1 MLPILFQWE
10 PEGHLWTCDGFPK
23 SEWSWP
29 RGYAHWTRSPS
40 VGQLARACDRAQ
52 PVAHG
57 PGARTGGF
65 IIGISLSTNLS
76 PLDSRNRRTGNPDLN
91 PNPTRSAR
99 GPASA
104 GLDRGC
110 RPVEGLNRQNFSDLL
125 PAKQFCCRPGQ
136 LLIICAGGVG
146 LRKSKMSSW
155 RQGDDEKASM
165 QGPVPTVQRNGNRRF
180 VTTVSGRLLLL
191 RILEPP
197 KAAS

>member
-1 MLPILFQWE
+1 MIPRPRIDKNFKRIGGE
-10 PEGHLWTCDGFPK
+10 PFEYCQQGTV
-23 SEWSWP
+23 
-29 RGYAHWTRSPS
+29 R
-40 VGQLARACDRAQ
+40 V
-52 PVAHG
+52 
-57 PGARTGGF
+57 
-65 IIGISLSTNLS
+65 
-76 PLDSRNRRTGNPDLN
+76 NPNPN
-91 PNPTRSAR
+91 PNPTRSGR

-104 GLDRGC
+104 GLDRGF

-180 VTTVSGRLLLL
+180 VTTVSGRLLL
-191 RILEPP
+191 ISIFEPP

>member
-1 MLPILFQWE
+1 MIPRPLISLFLRRL
-10 PEGHLWTCDGFPK
+10 EGHI
-23 SEWSWP
+23 
-29 RGYAHWTRSPS
+29 RGLAENPS
-40 VGQLARACDRAQ
+40 NIVREMVR
-52 PVAHG
+52 V
-57 PGARTGGF
+57 
-65 IIGISLSTNLS
+65 
-76 PLDSRNRRTGNPDLN
+76 NPDPN
-91 PNPTRSAR
+91 PNPTRSGR

-165 QGPVPTVQRNGNRRF
+165 QGPVYPLYSETA
-180 VTTVSGRLLLL
+180 TAVS
-191 RILEPP
+191 
-197 KAAS
+197 

>member
-1 MLPILFQWE
+1 MEHGAHFLIL
-10 PEGHLWTCDGFPK
+10 
-23 SEWSWP
+23 
-29 RGYAHWTRSPS
+29 YY
-40 VGQLARACDRAQ
+40 
-52 PVAHG
+52 
-57 PGARTGGF
+57 
-65 IIGISLSTNLS
+65 
-76 PLDSRNRRTGNPDLN
+76 
-91 PNPTRSAR
+91 PNPTRSGR

-104 GLDRGC
+104 GLDRGF

-180 VTTVSGRLLLL
+180 VTTVSGRLLLFAREPCSSRLCFVPAHLDCHVDGGFQGLPRYASLLSTPRAPSPFGALL
-191 RILEPP
+191 RYRC
-197 KAAS
+197 AA

>member
-1 MLPILFQWE
+1 VVF
-10 PEGHLWTCDGFPK
+10 
-23 SEWSWP
+23 
-29 RGYAHWTRSPS
+29 S
-40 VGQLARACDRAQ
+40 VGLRPKIVLFLRRLEGQIRGLAEN
-52 PVAHG
+52 PPNIV
-57 PGARTGGF
+57 
-65 IIGISLSTNLS
+65 
-76 PLDSRNRRTGNPDLN
+76 SRVRLGLTLTHY
-91 PNPTRSAR
+91 PNPTRSGR

-104 GLDRGC
+104 GLDRGF